1 MDATEPLRS
10 FLEGAARPVA
20 PGEADVLTGLLGE
33 ALSRARAAW
42 PGVEVSS
49 EDFARHLGAR
59 VAREAPLAEGLRA
72 LAAEDLYL
80 ARACLAGDRT
90 ALDNLQRAVLVPVGR
105 AVRRV
110 DASDVFVDE
119 VLQLTRMKLLV
130 GGARQEPRLAE
141 YAGRGALRRWTEAV
155 ALGVAVALKRGTVK
169 ALPLD
174 DAPLVSELR
183 TADPELALMQERY
196 RPAFRAAFAEALSG
210 LSPRD
215 RNLLR
220 LSLVQNL
227 GVESLGVLHQ
237 VHAST
242 ISRWLARA
250 RQSLLTD
257 TRAALSRRLALSTS
271 QLDSLLR
278 VMDASLAVS
287 LSSLL
292 DEG

>member
-1 MDATEPLRS
+1 MEPLRS
-10 FLEGAARPVA
+10 FLEGAARPA
-20 PGEADVLTGLLGE
+20 PPDEADVLARLLDE
-33 ALSRARAAW
+33 ARARAREAW
-42 PGVEVSS
+42 PGVEVGA
-49 EDFARHLGAR
+49 EDFARHLGER
-59 VAREAPLAEGLRA
+59 VAKDAPLADGLRA
-72 LAAEDLYL
+72 LAVEDLYL
-80 ARACLAGDRT
+80 ARGCLAGDRA
-90 ALDNLQRAVLVPVGR
+90 ALEGLQRAVLVPVGR

-110 DASDVFVDE
+110 DASDAFVDE

-155 ALGVAVALKRGTVK
+155 ALGVAVALKRGAVK
-169 ALPLD
+169 SLPLD

-183 TADPELALMQERY
+183 TADPELALMQERS

-227 GVESLGVLHQ
+227 GVESLGTLHQ

-250 RQSLLTD
+250 RQSLLED
-257 TRAALSRRLALSTS
+257 TRAALARRLALSPS

-278 VMDASLAVS
+278 VMDASLALS

>member
-1 MDATEPLRS
+1 MKLLRS
-10 FLEGAARPVA
+10 FLEGAARPAA
-20 PGEADVLTGLLGE
+20 PEEADELARQLAD
-33 ALSRARAAW
+33 ALARAREAW
-42 PGVEVSS
+42 PGVEVAA

-59 VAREAPLAEGLRA
+59 VAREASLTDGLRA
-72 LAAEDLYL
+72 LAVEDLYL
-80 ARACLAGDRT
+80 ARACLAGDRV
-90 ALDNLQRAVLVPVGR
+90 ALDGLQRAVLVPVSR

-110 DASDVFVDE
+110 DASDAFVDE

-155 ALGVAVALKRGTVK
+155 ALGVAVGLKRGAVK

-174 DAPLVSELR
+174 DAPLVSELH

-227 GVESLGVLHQ
+227 GVESLGTLHQ

-242 ISRWLARA
+242 ISRWLAKA
-250 RQSLLTD
+250 RQSLLED
-257 TRAALSRRLALSTS
+257 TRAALARRLALTTS

>member
-1 MDATEPLRS
+1 MEPLRS
-10 FLEGAARPVA
+10 FLEGAARPAA
-20 PGEADVLTGLLGE
+20 PDEAD
-33 ALSRARAAW
+33 ALARQLVDALARAREAW
-42 PGVEVSS
+42 PGVEVAA
-49 EDFARHLGAR
+49 EDFARHLGER
-59 VAREAPLAEGLRA
+59 VAREASLADGLRA
-72 LAAEDLYL
+72 LAVEDLYL
-80 ARACLAGDRT
+80 ARACLAGDR
-90 ALDNLQRAVLVPVGR
+90 AAMDGLQRAVLVPVSR

-110 DASDVFVDE
+110 DASDAFVDE

-155 ALGVAVALKRGTVK
+155 ALGVAVGLKRGAIK

-227 GVESLGVLHQ
+227 GVESLGTLHQ

-242 ISRWLARA
+242 ISRWLAKA
-250 RQSLLTD
+250 RQSLLED
-257 TRAALSRRLALSTS
+257 TRAALARRLALTTS

>member
-1 MDATEPLRS
+1 MEPLRS
-10 FLEGAARPVA
+10 FLEGAARPGA
-20 PGEADVLTGLLGE
+20 PDEADVLAGLLGD
-33 ALSRARAAW
+33 ALARAREAW
-42 PGVEVSS
+42 PGVEVSA
-49 EDFARHLGAR
+49 EDFARHLGER
-59 VAREAPLAEGLRA
+59 VAREAPLADGLRA
-72 LAAEDLYL
+72 LASEDLYL
-80 ARACLAGDRT
+80 ARACLAGDRA
-90 ALDNLQRAVLVPVGR
+90 ALDSLQRAVLVPVSR

-110 DASDVFVDE
+110 DASDAFVDE

-155 ALGVAVALKRGTVK
+155 ALGVAVALKRGAVK
-169 ALPLD
+169 TLPLD
-174 DAPLVSELR
+174 DTPLVSELR

-227 GVESLGVLHQ
+227 GVESLGTLHQ

-250 RQSLLTD
+250 RQSLLED
-257 TRAALSRRLALSTS
+257 TRAALARRLALTNS

>member
-1 MDATEPLRS
+1 MEPLRS

-20 PGEADVLTGLLGE
+20 PDEADALDRLLVD
-33 ALSRARAAW
+33 ALARAREAW
-42 PGVEVSS
+42 PGVEVAA
-49 EDFARHLGAR
+49 EDFARHLGER
-59 VAREAPLAEGLRA
+59 VAREASLSDGLRA
-72 LAAEDLYL
+72 LAVEDLYL
-80 ARACLAGDRT
+80 ARACLAGDR
-90 ALDNLQRAVLVPVGR
+90 AAMDGLQRAVLVPVSR

-110 DASDVFVDE
+110 DASDAFVDE

-155 ALGVAVALKRGTVK
+155 ALGVAVGLKRGAMK

-227 GVESLGVLHQ
+227 GVESLGTLHQ

-242 ISRWLARA
+242 ISRWLAKA
-250 RQSLLTD
+250 RQSLLED
-257 TRAALSRRLALSTS
+257 TRAALARRLALTTS